1 MAKNTFSS
9 LPDIPKCFLYEPSY
23 AATERPLTDY
33 QLAYFLNV
41 IYMIF
46 YTKNKVQSHFLL
58 SCIFCLLVPL
68 FLSSVFGR

>member
-9 LPDIPKCFLYEPSY
+9 LPDIPKSFLYEPSY
-23 AATERPLTDY
+23 AATVRPLTDY

-46 YTKNKVQSHFLL
+46 YTKNKVQSLTFSFVLHLL
-58 SCIFCLLVPL
+58 SACTTFRKFCLL
-68 FLSSVFGR
+68 